1 MKEDKLNSAKNDKG
15 NDKLHIF
22 INKIKFD
29 ENQGVKLQMTGGDLA
44 DLVSV
49 PRENAKISRQRDNKD
64 ITVDETIDIH
74 MADHFEIIRKVVPAG
89 YGK

>member
-1 MKEDKLNSAKNDKG
+1 MESEQLKDQNKE
-15 NDKLHIF
+15 KLHIF

-29 ENQGVKLQMTGGDLA
+29 ESQGVKSQMTGGELA

-49 PRENAKISRQRDNKD
+49 PRDNAQITRLRDHREFTVED
-64 ITVDETIDIH
+64 IIDIRDG
-74 MADHFEIIRKVVPAG
+74 DHFEIIRKIVPAG

>member
-1 MKEDKLNSAKNDKG
+1 MESEQLKDQNK
-15 NDKLHIF
+15 DKLHIF

-29 ENQGVKLQMTGGDLA
+29 ESQGVKHQMTGGELA

-49 PRENAKISRQRDNKD
+49 TRDNAQITRLRDNREFSGLD
-64 ITVDETIDIH
+64 IIDIQNG
-74 MADHFEIIRKVVPAG
+74 DHFEIIRKIVPAG